1 LLKQVWRLRDVPTS
15 VLSKI
20 NIPSHDQGIDLI
32 AETFEGKFW
41 AIQCKYHGDSDKK
54 VSHREISTFLALSN
68 TVASSISF
76 CLVITTADD
85 YAKLYKGQSNIGFV
99 LSDVWSELP
108 EDFFTEFGKPKKQH
122 LGTPREPRKHQ
133 QSAISDATKYFEK
146 EDRGK
151 LIFPCGAGKSLT
163 GYWISKALKA
173 KNVVVAVPSLALVKQ
188 TLDDYCRESLAEGNP
203 IAPFCICSDEGIG
216 KSDDVAVFSQDLGIN
231 CTTDREQI
239 KDFLQLKTDR
249 KKVIFTTYQS
259 GRVLGDA
266 IKEIPFEFDLGIL
279 DEAHK
284 TVGAADKLFSF
295 LLFDENVNIRK
306 RIFMTATERRYKGS
320 SDNILSMDDL
330 EIYGD
335 TFTQLSF
342 KEAIDLEILSDYKI
356 ITLLITKDEVKEYL
370 KQNDIVYGTELGD
383 NAEVDFRTYASLI
396 ALRKAI
402 DKYPIKHAVTFHGSI
417 KRAKLFS
424 ELQEPFEEV
433 YPKFSKVSAYHVT
446 GAIPTGIRS
455 KIVREFAGAEKAIIT
470 NAKCLTEGVDVPN
483 IDCVLFADPRNS
495 TVDIVQAVGR
505 ALRRAGDKEFGYV
518 LLPIYSEEKN
528 GESLLE
534 SEDFQNILS
543 TLKALASNDERIVE
557 FFRDKHS
564 ASNSAGVKDL
574 VQFDVENIASGI
586 SINTTLLIEQLE
598 LKTWSRLA
606 KLSWRSFDEAREFIR
621 GLKLAS
627 RNEYIQYVISN
638 KIYDLP
644 LAAETVYGLKWT
656 NWPDF
661 LGNNRIT
668 QDNKIDF
675 ISAKKIISKFQF
687 KSQIDFITWARSISN
702 TFNVPIVPNKAY
714 ENEGWTDW
722 DDFFGKPKILYLSF
736 EDSRDWARKSSIK
749 SSQVWF
755 KSKDLVPENIPFN
768 PQIYYKNEGW
778 LGWADFLGTIND
790 KNRVFLNFQEAKN
803 YIAAFKIKST
813 NEWREWSKIHRPS
826 NIPGSPDQYYKNT
839 GWVSWSDFLGFDDKR
854 NAKKLTYGEAKE
866 RIASF
871 ELKTSLEYL
880 NFLMRDDAPRELP
893 KKPQY
898 FYKNHGWI
906 SWDDFLSKSVKID
919 YLDFEKAKT
928 LIKGLGIDTIKK
940 YKKYRLEYQLQQLP
954 ANPTSYY
961 SDKWTGWD
969 DYFGIER
976 LIYFDFIEARDY
988 VHGLNLGTKKDWK
1001 TYVKSTNFN
1010 SKLPRDPERFYG
1022 SAFHSWADW
1031 LGVKPGWKKAW
1042 RPYEDAKKFIHS
1054 LKLKNEADW
1063 RKYIKSGALPADIP
1077 KSPSVVY
1084 QEWRGMGDFLGTGN
1098 VAPTDREF
1106 LTFDEAKKIV
1116 RDFNIKNQ
1124 RELKEFIKSI
1134 NCPAGFPSNPNSTYK
1149 KQWKG
1154 LGDFLG
1160 TNTISPQD
1168 MVFYSYEEA
1177 KRYVIKNKIRNKEE
1191 YYELKRKNPLL
1202 PANPRL
1208 KFKEFKNWFD
1218 FLGKPEKEFY
1228 GFEELKL
1235 ILKDKGIKTQ
1245 SDYKA
1250 FQRLDSKAP
1259 SQPERVYKNEWK
1271 NYGDFLGTNSVA
1283 NQNRKFFSFEEAK
1296 LYVKKFN
1303 LKTQKDFYAWCKK
1316 GFRPLDLPSN
1326 PQLAY
1331 KSKGWNGWADFLG
1344 KDIEK

>member
-68 TVASSISF
+68 TVASNISF

-108 EDFFTEFGKPKKQH
+108 EGFFTEFGKPKKQH

-231 CTTDREQI
+231 CTTDREKI
-239 KDFLQLKTDR
+239 KDFLKLKTDR

-266 IKEIPFEFDLGIL
+266 VKEIPFEFDLGIL

-284 TVGAADKLFSF
+284 TVGAADKLFSY
-295 LLFDENVNIRK
+295 LLFDDNVNIRK

-320 SDNILSMDDL
+320 SDNILSMDDP

-396 ALRKAI
+396 ALRKAM

-446 GAIPTGIRS
+446 GAIPTGIRT

-528 GESLLE
+528 GEALLE
-534 SEDFQNILS
+534 SEDFQNVLS
-543 TLKALASNDERIVE
+543 TLRALASNDERIVE

-564 ASNSAGVKDL
+564 VSNSAGVKDL
-574 VQFDVENIASGI
+574 IQFDVENIASGI

-606 KLSWRSFDEAREFIR
+606 KLSWRPFDEA
-621 GLKLAS
+621 KLF
-627 RNEYIQYVISN
+627 V
-638 KIYDLP
+638 
-644 LAAETVYGLKWT
+644 
-656 NWPDF
+656 
-661 LGNNRIT
+661 
-668 QDNKIDF
+668 
-675 ISAKKIISKFQF
+675 
-687 KSQIDFITWARSISN
+687 
-702 TFNVPIVPNKAY
+702 
-714 ENEGWTDW
+714 
-722 DDFFGKPKILYLSF
+722 
-736 EDSRDWARKSSIK
+736 
-749 SSQVWF
+749 
-755 KSKDLVPENIPFN
+755 
-768 PQIYYKNEGW
+768 
-778 LGWADFLGTIND
+778 
-790 KNRVFLNFQEAKN
+790 
-803 YIAAFKIKST
+803 
-813 NEWREWSKIHRPS
+813 
-826 NIPGSPDQYYKNT
+826 
-839 GWVSWSDFLGFDDKR
+839 
-854 NAKKLTYGEAKE
+854 
-866 RIASF
+866 
-871 ELKTSLEYL
+871 
-880 NFLMRDDAPRELP
+880 
-893 KKPQY
+893 
-898 FYKNHGWI
+898 
-906 SWDDFLSKSVKID
+906 
-919 YLDFEKAKT
+919 
-928 LIKGLGIDTIKK
+928 
-940 YKKYRLEYQLQQLP
+940 
-954 ANPTSYY
+954 
-961 SDKWTGWD
+961 
-969 DYFGIER
+969 
-976 LIYFDFIEARDY
+976 
-988 VHGLNLGTKKDWK
+988 
-1001 TYVKSTNFN
+1001 
-1010 SKLPRDPERFYG
+1010 
-1022 SAFHSWADW
+1022 
-1031 LGVKPGWKKAW
+1031 
-1042 RPYEDAKKFIHS
+1042 HS
-1054 LKLKNEADW
+1054 LSLKNENDW
-1063 RKYIKSGALPADIP
+1063 RKYIKSGDLPADIP
-1077 KSPSVVY
+1077 KSPNAVY

-1116 RDFNIKNQ
+1116 RDFKIKNQ
-1124 RELKEFIKSI
+1124 RELKEFIKSK

-1149 KQWKG
+1149 NHWKG

-1208 KFKEFKNWFD
+1208 KYKEFKNWFD